1 MATAYFAQ
9 VACSAP
15 RKPAP
20 PVNGVTNGIVI
31 VLLQL
36 IDCDDAAEAATL
48 WAPCAL
54 DATTA
59 VMSTTRARPIAFF
72 I

>member
-1 MATAYFAQ
+1 M
-9 VACSAP
+9 
-15 RKPAP
+15 
-20 PVNGVTNGIVI
+20 I

-36 IDCDDAAEAATL
+36 IDCDEAAEAATF

-54 DATTA
+54 AATTE

>member
-1 MATAYFAQ
+1 M
-9 VACSAP
+9 
-15 RKPAP
+15 
-20 PVNGVTNGIVI
+20 

-36 IDCDDAAEAATL
+36 IDCEEAAEAATL

-54 DATTA
+54 AATTEA
-59 VMSTTRARPIAFF
+59 MSMTRARPIAFF